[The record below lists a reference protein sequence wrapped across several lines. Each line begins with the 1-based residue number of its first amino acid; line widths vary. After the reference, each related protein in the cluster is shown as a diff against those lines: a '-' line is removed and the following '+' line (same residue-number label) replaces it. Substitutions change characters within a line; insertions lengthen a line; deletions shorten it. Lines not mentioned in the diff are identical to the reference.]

1 MAKELT
7 MVEISYD
14 FDALNLDMESGNLK
28 FNLTINQMVKDG
40 ELEES
45 LAKEIKSE
53 LENCDGSGSKKIGK
67 KYNIHFGQ
75 KLGNGQATSLFSRNQ
90 PLVVEVKQ
98 EGCPSKT
105 QTFDKSFRTG
115 NFILS
120 ALSFGL
126 VGIAVDLGT
135 GASYKPAHNSNSAIK
150 KLSDKN
156 YEFEVDYSECK
167 K

>member
-1 MAKELT
+1 MSFL
-7 MVEISYD
+7 
-14 FDALNLDMESGNLK
+14 
-28 FNLTINQMVKDG
+28 FNSCGVMFGGSKYYGTIKVKDKTN
-40 ELEES
+40 EE
-45 LAKEIKSE
+45 IFF
-53 LENCDGSGSKKIGK
+53 NV
-67 KYNIHFGQ
+67 Q
-75 KLGNGQATSLFSRNQ
+75 KLCNWQATSIFSRNQ

>member
-1 MAKELT
+1 MRKKIYLVASLLC
-7 MVEISYD
+7 MSL
-14 FDALNLDMESGNLK
+14 F
-28 FNLTINQMVKDG
+28 FNSCGVMFGGSKYNGTIKVKDKPN
-40 ELEES
+40 
-45 LAKEIKSE
+45 AEIFV
-53 LENCDGSGSKKIGK
+53 N
-67 KYNIHFGQ
+67 GQ

-90 PLVVEVKQ
+90 PLVIEVKQ

>member
-1 MAKELT
+1 MSFL
-7 MVEISYD
+7 
-14 FDALNLDMESGNLK
+14 
-28 FNLTINQMVKDG
+28 FNSCGVMFGGSKYNGTIKVKDKPN
-40 ELEES
+40 
-45 LAKEIKSE
+45 AEIFV
-53 LENCDGSGSKKIGK
+53 N
-67 KYNIHFGQ
+67 GQ

>member
-1 MAKELT
+1 MSFL
-7 MVEISYD
+7 
-14 FDALNLDMESGNLK
+14 
-28 FNLTINQMVKDG
+28 FNSCGVMFGGSKYNGTIKVKDKPI
-40 ELEES
+40 
-45 LAKEIKSE
+45 AEIFV
-53 LENCDGSGSKKIGK
+53 N
-67 KYNIHFGQ
+67 GQ

-156 YEFEVDYSECK
+156 YEFEVDYSECNK
-167 K
+167 

>member
-1 MAKELT
+1 MSFL
-7 MVEISYD
+7 
-14 FDALNLDMESGNLK
+14 
-28 FNLTINQMVKDG
+28 FNSCGVMFGGSKYNGTIKVKDKPN
-40 ELEES
+40 
-45 LAKEIKSE
+45 AEIFV
-53 LENCDGSGSKKIGK
+53 N
-67 KYNIHFGQ
+67 GQ

-126 VGIAVDLGT
+126 VGISVDLGT

>member
-1 MAKELT
+1 MRKKVYLLAGLFC
-7 MVEISYD
+7 MS
-14 FDALNLDMESGNLK
+14 FL
-28 FNLTINQMVKDG
+28 FNSCGVMFGGSKYNGTIKVKDKPN
-40 ELEES
+40 
-45 LAKEIKSE
+45 AEIFV
-53 LENCDGSGSKKIGK
+53 N
-67 KYNIHFGQ
+67 GQ

-126 VGIAVDLGT
+126 IGIAVDLGT